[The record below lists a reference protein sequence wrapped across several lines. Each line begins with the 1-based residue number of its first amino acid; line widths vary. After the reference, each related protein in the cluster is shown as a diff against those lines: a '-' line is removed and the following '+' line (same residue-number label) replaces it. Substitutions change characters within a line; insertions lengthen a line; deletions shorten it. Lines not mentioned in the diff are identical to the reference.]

1 MAVVGSVEEMAV
13 VDECGGAATVEV
25 DGLTGAEVGH
35 ELGELGERESDVDAG
50 PSAVTDECDQ
60 LVLGGTECSSWVAA
74 GGDGLR
80 RVWSHPS
87 TRIRFS

>member
-1 MAVVGSVEEMAV
+1 LSLVGSVEEMAV
-13 VDECGGAATVEV
+13 VDECGGAAAVEV

-60 LVLGGTECSSWVAA
+60 LLIGATKCSSWVAA
-74 GGDGLR
+74 GGD
-80 RVWSHPS
+80 V
-87 TRIRFS
+87 